1 MNSPRGGMHDSVQA
15 GLHASAQP
23 AARQAPQESSPS
35 QETLEKANLSKLLI
49 ESHYQVLL
57 EKDTACALDH
67 AHGSPSN
74 RCAYLSCLAPENVSD
89 PSLTFPNFHNRIWPR
104 TSETACRGAAR

>member
-1 MNSPRGGMHDSVQA
+1 MHDSVQA

-23 AARQAPQESSPS
+23 AARQATQESSPS

-74 RCAYLSCLAPENVSD
+74 RCAYLSCLAAECVRPIHETSQFSQQN
-89 PSLTFPNFHNRIWPR
+89 LAK